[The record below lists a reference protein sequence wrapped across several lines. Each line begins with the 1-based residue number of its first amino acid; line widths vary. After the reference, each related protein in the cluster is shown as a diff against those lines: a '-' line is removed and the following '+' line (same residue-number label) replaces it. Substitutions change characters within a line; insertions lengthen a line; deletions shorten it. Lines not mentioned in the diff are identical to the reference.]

1 MKISFPA
8 QDTKKIVAAIKK
20 AMGDRALTEIVE
32 FSVDNSNMIVTISK
46 MGTSTLTFSRDDN
59 GENAIF
65 TMTGEKIAF
74 THRAFKGEVTDA
86 LVKIVKKAG
95 GTIQS
100 A

>member
-8 QDTKKIVAAIKK
+8 QDTKKIVDAIRK
-20 AMGDRALTEIVE
+20 AMGDRALTEIVD
-32 FSVDNSNMIVTISK
+32 FSVKQSDMIITISK
-46 MGTSTLTFSRDDN
+46 MGTSTLTFSRADN
-59 GENAIF
+59 GDNVTF

-95 GTIQS
+95 GTILE